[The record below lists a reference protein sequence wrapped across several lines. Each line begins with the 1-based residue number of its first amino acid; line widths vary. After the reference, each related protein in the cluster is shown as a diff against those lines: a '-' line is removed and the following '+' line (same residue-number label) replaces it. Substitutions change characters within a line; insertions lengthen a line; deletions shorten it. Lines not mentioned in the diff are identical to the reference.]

1 VGISVLAV
9 AGRSGTVIVVPT
21 LAEPA
26 VERFSKFFENALT
39 GLRM

>member
-9 AGRSGTVIVVPT
+9 SGRSGTVVAVPT

-26 VERFSKFFENALT
+26 VERFSEFFENALT